1 MAQTML
7 RKRPYRVLRTTAQ
20 ELYEEPQS
28 RQKLGPEGASQI
40 RFKSTQH
47 LMTLI

>member
-7 RKRPYRVLRTTAQ
+7 RKRPFRVFKTSAH

-40 RFKSTQH
+40 RFKSTQNT
-47 LMTLI
+47 MALI